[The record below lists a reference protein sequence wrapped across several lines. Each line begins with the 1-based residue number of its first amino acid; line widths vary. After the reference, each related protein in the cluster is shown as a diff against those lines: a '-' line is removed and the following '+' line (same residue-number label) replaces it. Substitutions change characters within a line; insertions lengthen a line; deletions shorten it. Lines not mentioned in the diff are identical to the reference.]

1 MSDPSQLALCA
12 MWQVPTKRFPTL
24 ICVGVVAALFT
35 PGCAHRTEPV
45 PSPAE
50 VPSAFTEVGT
60 EPVPAVW
67 WTAFQS
73 PDINALVEFALAG
86 NVDVQIAWERLRE
99 ARALADRESSGLW
112 PTLEG
117 EGLAQTRRPDFSTGD
132 QIDLGLSAGYEID
145 LWGRIRSSAQAEAY
159 RAEASAADY
168 QTALLSISA
177 EVVRT
182 AVQTIVAR
190 QQSDLLAD
198 QLEANKQVLELLQNR
213 FGSGQT
219 RRVDI
224 LRQMQLVESTRGQ
237 FLFAQSRVRVFEN
250 QLSVLA
256 GRAPGG
262 LELDLPGALPEL
274 SALPL
279 TGVPSQLVQRRPDLA
294 AAYARLLAADR
305 DLATAVANRFPRISL
320 SASVST
326 EGNDTVDLF
335 DDWIRNLAGSLVLPL
350 IDGGERR
357 AEAKR
362 ANAVKQQRLF
372 AYGGAVLDALREVE
386 DALVLEESQARQLES
401 LDEQVRL
408 AGSALEQLRREYTNG
423 ISDYLDVL
431 TALTDE
437 QRLRRELLS
446 ARLAR
451 YEFRIALYRA
461 LAGPLNTDLFKP

>member
-12 MWQVPTKRFPTL
+12 MWHVPAKRFPTL

-60 EPVPAVW
+60 EPVPVVW

-386 DALVLEESQARQLES
+386 DALVLEESQARQLKS

-408 AGSALEQLRREYTNG
+408 ARSALGQLRREYTNG